1 MEELTTLR
9 RMAWGLGEVAE
20 FTGLSLAFLRN
31 EVRAG
36 RLPVRRFGRRVL
48 VRDEDLKTYLE
59 KGSDGNHRQNT
70 QEDSIRHH
78 QKTETSS

>member
-1 MEELTTLR
+1 MEGYQTSQ

-48 VRDEDLKTYLE
+48 VRDEDLRSYLD
-59 KGSDGNHRQNT
+59 KGSDGNNRHKG
-70 QEDSIRHH
+70 DDCSVGHH
-78 QKTETSS
+78 QRTETSS

>member
-1 MEELTTLR
+1 MEGYQTAQ

-48 VRDEDLKTYLE
+48 VREEDLRSYLD
-59 KGSDGNHRQNT
+59 KGSDGNHRHKGD
-70 QEDSIRHH
+70 EGPVGHH
-78 QKTETSS
+78 QRTETSS

>member
-1 MEELTTLR
+1 METYTMSQ

-48 VRDEDLKTYLE
+48 VRDEDLKTYLDR
-59 KGSDGNHRQNT
+59 GSERTDVVKASQ
-70 QEDSIRHH
+70 
-78 QKTETSS
+78 

>member
-1 MEELTTLR
+1 MDNYTTTQ
-9 RMAWGLGEVAE
+9 RMAWGLGEIAE

-48 VRDEDLKTYLE
+48 VKDGDLRAYLE
-59 KGSDGNHRQNT
+59 VGSEGSNTKKDGQNH
-70 QEDSIRHH
+70 EA
-78 QKTETSS
+78 

>member
-20 FTGLSLAFLRN
+20 FTGLSLAFIRN

-48 VRDEDLKTYLE
+48 VRDEDLRSYLE
-59 KGSDGNHRQNT
+59 KGSDGNYRHKDG
-70 QEDSIRHH
+70 EGSDGHH
-78 QKTETSS
+78 QRTKTSS

>member
-1 MEELTTLR
+1 MEVFNTAQ

-48 VRDEDLKTYLE
+48 VRDGDLRVYLDR
-59 KGSDGNHRQNT
+59 GSDGEASKDQQHRAHVIDDVST
-70 QEDSIRHH
+70 P
-78 QKTETSS
+78 KP